1 MHSQKMPFRLLSAA
15 SLALVASHSI
25 QAQTVPPEDKN
36 VLEQIVVTGT
46 RVENRSALDT
56 AVPVDIV
63 SAAAL
68 ENVGTVEVNQALS
81 VVLPS
86 FNFPRPGLADG
97 TDTIRPAT
105 LRGLSP
111 DQTLVLVN
119 SKRRH
124 SASLVNVNGT
134 IGRGASAVDMNT
146 IPNAMV
152 KSIEVLRDGAS
163 AQYGSDAIAGVIN
176 LRLRDDN
183 DGGAASVQYGVRES
197 SYEVPTAPA
206 PTGANWS
213 VPFNQAKRDVSD
225 GETLVVSAWKGLALG
240 ADGFLTI
247 GAEYKDQER
256 TERGGFDS
264 RQQYPRVGGAFD
276 PREATI
282 DRWNAWYGEPDMD
295 QKTVF
300 INAGYDIGN
309 SAQLYGWASWQDRD
323 VVSAGFFRRAMDD
336 RNVIEIYPDGFLPL
350 IAPDVTDYSG
360 AFGVKWALGS
370 WDMDTSLVYGDNKM
384 EFTIENTLNRS
395 IGPTSKTTFDAGGF
409 EYDQIVFNFSGVRG
423 FDVGLASPLN
433 VALGVEARQ
442 EGYQI
447 FAGEPDS
454 YRNGGVLIPLNTPG
468 TPGCVAPFTDAQI
481 AAGGCATGSG
491 SQVFPGFRPENEVDT
506 NREAYGAYIDLEAN
520 ITDKFLASA
529 AIRGEHYSDFGES
542 FSGKLS
548 GRYDFTDSFALR
560 ASVQNGFR
568 APSLQQ
574 QYFATTST
582 NFIGGVPFDV
592 TTFPVSDPIAV
603 ALGAKPLDAE
613 ESLNYSI
620 GAVIRFDKLSLTID
634 YYKIDIDDRI
644 VLSENLTQPNV
655 RAYLQTLGFIGS
667 GGGRFF
673 INGVDTETEG
683 VDLVLNYP
691 LSTESGGRIDLTLTG
706 NWNTTDVTKIP
717 ATEALAALNPAP
729 PLFDRFNVLTMEDG
743 TPETKF
749 TFNINWDFQRF
760 GATLR
765 ATRYGKLL
773 SPDSST
779 NATFANVSAGT
790 YTPIDQWLSSQA
802 VVDLEGRIHFTD
814 HIKFALGAEN
824 VFDEYPDPVPIA
836 LNSTGNAPFS
846 NYAPYGRAGR
856 FIYGRLMVDF

>member
-1 MHSQKMPFRLLSAA
+1 M
-15 SLALVASHSI
+15 
-25 QAQTVPPEDKN
+25 
-36 VLEQIVVTGT
+36 
-46 RVENRSALDT
+46 
-56 AVPVDIV
+56 
-63 SAAAL
+63 
-68 ENVGTVEVNQALS
+68 
-81 VVLPS
+81 
-86 FNFPRPGLADG
+86 
-97 TDTIRPAT
+97 
-105 LRGLSP
+105 
-111 DQTLVLVN
+111 
-119 SKRRH
+119 
-124 SASLVNVNGT
+124 
-134 IGRGASAVDMNT
+134 
-146 IPNAMV
+146 
-152 KSIEVLRDGAS
+152 
-163 AQYGSDAIAGVIN
+163 IN

-183 DGGAASVQYGVRES
+183 DGGAASLQYGTRES

-264 RQQYPRVGGAFD
+264 RQQYPLVGGAFD
-276 PREATI
+276 PREASI
-282 DRWNAWYGEPDMD
+282 NRWNAWYGEPDMD

-300 INAGYDIGN
+300 VNAGYDFGN

-323 VVSAGFFRRAMDD
+323 VVSGGFFRRALDD

-350 IAPDVTDYSG
+350 ISPEVTDYSG
-360 AFGVKWALGS
+360 AFGVKWALGD
-370 WDMDTSLVYGDNKM
+370 WDMDTSIVYGDNKM

-395 IGPTSKTTFDAGGF
+395 LGPASKTTFDAGGF
-409 EYDQIVFNFSGVRG
+409 EYDQIVFNFSGVSG

-454 YRNGGVLIPLNTPG
+454 YRNGGVLLPNG
-468 TPGCVAPFTDAQI
+468 TPTA
-481 AAGGCATGSG
+481 SG
-491 SQVFPGFRPENEVDT
+491 SQVFAGFRPENEVDT
-506 NREAYGAYIDLEAN
+506 NREAYGVYIDLEAN

-529 AIRGEHYSDFGES
+529 AVRGEHYSDFGEN

-548 GRYDFTDSFALR
+548 GRYNFTDAFALR

-582 NFIGGVPFDV
+582 NFIGGIPFDV

-603 ALGAKPLDAE
+603 ALGAQPLDAE

-620 GAVIRFDKLSLTID
+620 GAVFRLDNLSLTID

-644 VLSENLTQPNV
+644 VLSENLTQQNV
-655 RAYLQTLGFIGS
+655 RDYLQTLGFIGS

-683 VDLVLNYP
+683 VDVVLNYP
-691 LSTESGGRIDLTLTG
+691 LSTEAGARIDLTLTG

-717 ATEALAALNPAP
+717 ETQTLAALNPAP
-729 PLFDRFNVLTMEDG
+729 PLFDRFNVMTMEDG

-749 TFNINWDFQRF
+749 TFNVNWDFQRF

-773 SPDSST
+773 SPDSR
-779 NATFANVSAGT
+779 ATYENVAAGT
-790 YTPIDQWLSSQA
+790 LVPIDQWLSSQL
-802 VVDLEGRIHFTD
+802 VMDLEGRISFTD
-814 HIKFALGAEN
+814 NIKFALGAEN
-824 VFDEYPDPVPIA
+824 VFDEYPDPVPIV

-856 FIYGRLMVDF
+856 FIYGRLIVDF

>member
-1 MHSQKMPFRLLSAA
+1 MHPRNWQKKRVASAVA
-15 SLALVASHSI
+15 LALVSAHSAHA
-25 QAQTVPPEDKN
+25 QAVPPEEKN

-56 AVPVDIV
+56 AAPVDIV

-68 ENVGTVEVNQALS
+68 ENVGTVEINQALS
-81 VVLPS
+81 VALPS

-146 IPNAMV
+146 IPNSMIQ
-152 KSIEVLRDGAS
+152 SIEVLRDGAS

-176 LRLRDDN
+176 LRLRDN
-183 DGGAASVQYGVRES
+183 ADGGNVSMQYGVRDT

-206 PTGANWS
+206 TGTPTPNWPVPANFAS
-213 VPFNQAKRDVSD
+213 QSLSD
-225 GETLVVSAWKGLALG
+225 GETLVVSGWKGLPLG
-240 ADGFLTI
+240 ADGFVTI

-256 TERGGFDS
+256 TERDGYDS
-264 RQQYPRVGGAFD
+264 RQQYPLVSGAYD
-276 PREATI
+276 PREQTI
-282 DRWNAWYGEPDMD
+282 NRWNAWYGEPDMD

-300 INAGYDIGN
+300 VNAGYDIGSN
-309 SAQLYGWASWQDRD
+309 AQLYGWASWQDRD
-323 VVSAGFFRRAMDD
+323 VVSAGFFRRALDD
-336 RNVIEIYPDGFLPL
+336 RNVIQIYPDGFLPL
-350 IAPDVTDYSG
+350 IAPEVTDYSG
-360 AFGVKWALGS
+360 ALGVKWAWGE

-384 EFTIENTLNRS
+384 MFTIENTLNRS
-395 IGPTSKTTFDAGGF
+395 LGTASGTTFDSGGF
-409 EYDQIVFNFSGVRG
+409 EYDQFVFNFSGVRG
-423 FDVGLASPLN
+423 VEVGLASPLN
-433 VALGVEARQ
+433 IALGVEARQ

-454 YRNGGVLIPLNTPG
+454 YRNGGVLLPN
-468 TPGCVAPFTDAQI
+468 
-481 AAGGCATGSG
+481 GSPTASG
-491 SQVFPGFRPENEVDT
+491 AQVFPGFRPENEVDT
-506 NREAYGAYIDLEAN
+506 NREAYGAYVDLEAN
-520 ITDKFLASA
+520 LTERFLGSA
-529 AIRGEHYSDFGES
+529 AFRAEHYSDFGES
-542 FSGKLS
+542 YSGKLA
-548 GRYDFTDSFALR
+548 GRYDFTDFFALR

-574 QYFATTST
+574 QFFATTST

-592 TTFPVSDPIAV
+592 TTFPVSDPIAI
-603 ALGAKPLDAE
+603 ALGAQPLDAE
-613 ESLNYSI
+613 ESLNYSV
-620 GAVIRFDKLSLTID
+620 GAVFRYERLSLTLD

-644 VLSENLTQPNV
+644 VLSENLTQANV
-655 RAYLQTLGFIGS
+655 RAYLQSLGFIGS

-683 VDLVLNYP
+683 LDVVLNYP
-691 LSTESGGRIDLTLTG
+691 LSTESGARIDLTLTG
-706 NWNTTDVTKIP
+706 NWNKTDVTKVP
-717 ATEALAALNPAP
+717 ETQVLSALNPAP

-743 TPETKF
+743 TPENKF
-749 TFNINWDFQRF
+749 AFNMNWDFQRF

-773 SPDSST
+773 VPDSST
-779 NATFANVSAGT
+779 AATYANVNAGT
-790 YTPIDQWLSSQA
+790 YRPIDQWLDAQ
-802 VVDLEGRIHFTD
+802 VVMDVEGRVSFTD
-814 HIKFALGAEN
+814 NIKFALGAEN